1 MIFQKKNFFK
11 KIQEM
16 NLIDCTDANFSES
29 RDIKGNLNFLRSN
42 QKINEIKDCQIIN
55 LESNKNK
62 LIKVKDLF

>member
-1 MIFQKKNFFK
+1 
-11 KIQEM
+11 M